1 MKALLACINLAE
13 TGFKVIGKHLPSNLM
28 VLINTDKWAIPPLY
42 AWLMEKLAESKD
54 QEVTITID
62 GINRSINKLLMLGA
76 KPVVYTTF
84 REYDDE
90 NKILIRQSVE
100 EGGCHIDAE
109 SKDQEVT
116 ITIDGINR
124 SINKLLMLGAKP
136 VVYTTFR
143 EYDDENKILIR
154 QSVEEGGCH
163 IDGAK
168 PVVYTTFSEYDDENK
183 ILIRQSVEEGGC
195 RIDAESKDQE
205 VTITIDGIN
214 RSINKLLMLGA
225 KPVVY
230 TTFREYDDENKI
242 LIRQSVEEGGCH
254 IDAESKDQEV
264 TITIDGINRS
274 INKLLMLG
282 AKPVVY
288 TTFREYDD
296 ENKILIR
303 QSVEEG
309 GCHIDAE
316 SKDQEVTITIDG
328 INRSINKLLMLGAKP
343 VVYTTFR
350 EYDDENKI
358 LIRQSVEE
366 GGCHI
371 DAESKDQEVTITID
385 GINRSIN
392 KLLMLGAKP
401 VVYTTFREYDDENKI
416 LIRQSVEEGGCH
428 ID

>member
-1 MKALLACINLAE
+1 MLGAKPVVCNTTFREYDDENKI
-13 TGFKVIGKHLPSNLM
+13 
-28 VLINTDKWAIPPLY
+28 LIRQSVEEGGCHIDVSSIEIKQTFIFPQ
-42 AWLMEKLAESKD
+42 LAESKD

-124 SINKLLMLGAKP
+124 SINKLLMLAERGKARGLQQHFEISSIEIKQ
-136 VVYTTFR
+136 TFIFPQLA
-143 EYDDENKILIR
+143 ESKDQEVTIT
-154 QSVEEGGCH
+154 
-163 IDGAK
+163 IDGINR
-168 PVVYTTFSEYDDENK
+168 SINK
-183 ILIRQSVEEGGC
+183 LLIL
-195 RIDAESKDQE
+195 AESKDQE

-264 TITIDGINRS
+264 IITIDGINRS

-309 GCHIDAE
+309 GCHIDVSSIEIKQTFIFPQLAE

-350 EYDDENKI
+350 ESMMMKTKFSSANLWKRE
-358 LIRQSVEE
+358 
-366 GGCHI
+366 
-371 DAESKDQEVTITID
+371 DAT
-385 GINRSIN
+385 
-392 KLLMLGAKP
+392 
-401 VVYTTFREYDDENKI
+401 
-416 LIRQSVEEGGCH
+416 
-428 ID
+428 